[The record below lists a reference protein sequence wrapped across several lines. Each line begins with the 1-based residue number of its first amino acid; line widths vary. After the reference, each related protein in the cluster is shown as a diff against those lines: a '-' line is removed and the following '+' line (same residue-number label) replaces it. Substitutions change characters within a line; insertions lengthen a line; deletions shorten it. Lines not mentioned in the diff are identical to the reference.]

1 MDITSYEPSEYEG
14 NKMQGIHEST
24 DLAKP
29 KFSFS
34 FKEVI
39 RMKDNGSDLIGLST
53 FFKVC

>member
-1 MDITSYEPSEYEG
+1 MDITSYEPSEYVE

-24 DLAKP
+24 DLGKP

-34 FKEVI
+34 SKEVI

-53 FFKVC
+53 FC